1 MLYLQK
7 YMSEKMSAMNTI
19 KSFLGKQVDENT
31 SLVSET
37 LIVSPRYD
45 YNALNQLTKKEVI
58 AFAHANSIAINSRKK
73 KEELIEIILRS

>member
-37 LIVSPRYD
+37 LIVSTRYD